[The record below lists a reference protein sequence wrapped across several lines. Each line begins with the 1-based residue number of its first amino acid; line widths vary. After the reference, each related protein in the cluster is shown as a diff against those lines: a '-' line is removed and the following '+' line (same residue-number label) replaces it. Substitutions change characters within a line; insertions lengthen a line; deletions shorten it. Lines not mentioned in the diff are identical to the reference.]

1 MLPWKLTWKVKS
13 WRGYVHVKSEIIS
26 YESFKTHAWTDILLF
41 NKEITPVW
49 EGESAKLQWMN
60 EWMNMDWSREREHE
74 VAKPETQKAD
84 VMNQVIINLW
94 FLE

>member
-1 MLPWKLTWKVKS
+1 
-13 WRGYVHVKSEIIS
+13 
-26 YESFKTHAWTDILLF
+26 
-41 NKEITPVW
+41 
-49 EGESAKLQWMN
+49 
-60 EWMNMDWSREREHE
+60 MNMDWSSEREHE

>member
-1 MLPWKLTWKVKS
+1 MNVNWS
-13 WRGYVHVKSEIIS
+13 SE
-26 YESFKTHAWTDILLF
+26 
-41 NKEITPVW
+41 
-49 EGESAKLQWMN
+49 G
-60 EWMNMDWSREREHE
+60 EHE

>member
-1 MLPWKLTWKVKS
+1 MKS
-13 WRGYVHVKSEIIS
+13 WRGYVHIKSEIIS

-41 NKEITPVW
+41 LKEITPVW

-60 EWMNMDWSREREHE
+60 EWMNMDWSSEREHE

-84 VMNQVIINLW
+84 VMNKYM
-94 FLE
+94 